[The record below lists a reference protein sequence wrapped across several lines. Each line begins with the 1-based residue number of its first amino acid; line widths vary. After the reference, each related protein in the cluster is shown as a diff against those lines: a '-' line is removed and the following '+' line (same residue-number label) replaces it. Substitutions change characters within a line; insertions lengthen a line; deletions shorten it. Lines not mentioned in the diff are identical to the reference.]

1 MPFSL
6 NIKSVILVF
15 FFINGIIFTILLLR
29 KGREVEKPSSLWMS
43 LFIFTCSLY
52 ISPWMF
58 GYAGWY
64 GMDGFREFLF
74 FAPTQHYFLL
84 GPVILFYSKT
94 LLSPIYVFKRIDRLH
109 FIPAAL
115 YILSALIMFFVD
127 ALILDSFYFYADG
140 RDKDFNSLYQII
152 GTAHVVIYLILS
164 TKMYYNYRL
173 KIYNE
178 LSFADAVTYKWFK
191 RFLIALLIILVAR
204 VIFLI
209 IYPNWGDF
217 GAKFWYYFIFSAL
230 FYYIA
235 LMAYTNS
242 ITLSI
247 PFTML
252 EEELLPSKQQGK
264 SFEDL
269 SNKKK
274 ELEQMMKSNSLY
286 RNSTLA
292 LVDVSEALGI
302 SKEQVSII
310 INHGFNVNFNDYV
323 NSYRIEEIE
332 KRFQGGD
339 ISNFTILGI
348 ALDSGFNSKTTFNR
362 AFKKHTGLT
371 PIQYL
376 KNLEK

>member
-6 NIKSVILVF
+6 NIKSVILLF